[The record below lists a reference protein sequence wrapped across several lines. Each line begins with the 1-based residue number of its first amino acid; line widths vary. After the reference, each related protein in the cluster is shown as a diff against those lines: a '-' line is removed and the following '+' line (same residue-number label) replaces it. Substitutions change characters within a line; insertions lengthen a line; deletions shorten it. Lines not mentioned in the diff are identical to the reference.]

1 MTTVVIVNLVTIKHN
16 ETSANVDARVTF
28 GKKVENLQY
37 KLKIRLNTITKD
49 QNKEK
54 LEQSLN
60 KHVTPI

>member
-1 MTTVVIVNLVTIKHN
+1 MTTVVIVNLVTIKQN
-16 ETSANVDARVTF
+16 ETSATLDARVTF